1 MISMISMLYRIE
13 YQVGLHY
20 LWVPRYCASGEWINL
35 FYNAL
40 SMELS
45 VRGVGSMYCTVSFSL
60 SVENEQA
67 DAGQEK
73 KKIPL
78 FS

>member
-1 MISMISMLYRIE
+1 MISMLYSIE
-13 YQVGLHY
+13 YQVGLHC
-20 LWVPRYCASGEWINL
+20 LWVPLYCASGVWINL

-45 VRGVGSMYCTVSFSL
+45 VRGIRSMYCTVSFSL

-73 KKIPL
+73 NIFPC
-78 FS
+78 